1 MANTQKEDPMG
12 LLDKIKDMVGGNAD
26 KVKGGLDKASDMVDE
41 KTGGKFSDK
50 IDMAQEKIG
59 DVIDGQ
65 AGEGEVEA

>member
-1 MANTQKEDPMG
+1 MG

-65 AGEGEVEA
+65 AGEGEA